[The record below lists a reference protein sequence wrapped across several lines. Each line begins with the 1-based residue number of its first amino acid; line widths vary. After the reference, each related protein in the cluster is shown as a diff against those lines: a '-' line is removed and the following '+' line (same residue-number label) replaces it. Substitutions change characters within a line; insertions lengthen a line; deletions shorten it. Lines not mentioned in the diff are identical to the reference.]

1 MDKDHNYYSFLAVFI
16 VALASIITL
25 VLSPTF
31 AEGIISTIILIILA
45 VLYLGAIKFIGHKF
59 R

>member
-16 VALASIITL
+16 VTLASIITL
-25 VLSPTF
+25 VLSSTF

>member
-1 MDKDHNYYSFLAVFI
+1 MDKDHNYYSFLAVFT

-25 VLSPTF
+25 VLSSTF

>member
-16 VALASIITL
+16 IALASIITL
-25 VLSPTF
+25 VLSSTF
-31 AEGIISTIILIILA
+31 AEGIISTAILIILA

>member
-1 MDKDHNYYSFLAVFI
+1 MDKDHSYYSFLAVFT

-25 VLSPTF
+25 VLSSTF

>member
-1 MDKDHNYYSFLAVFI
+1 MDKDHNYYSFLAVFT
-16 VALASIITL
+16 VVLASIITF
-25 VLSPTF
+25 VLSSTF

-45 VLYLGAIKFIGHKF
+45 ILYLGVIRFIGPKF